1 MCKAENCPRTRPLKK
16 GRGQQYGIPDDTIP
30 AGARV
35 CNTCQCKSVRTRY
48 PNCPLPTC
56 PNPKDRAKR
65 LRNIPA
71 RLYELAPDVRD
82 PIMQEFQIPAQASRC
97 CSACLM
103 RIRRKLD
110 PHVNFTDEER
120 RTDGDESDVST
131 SSCDERE
138 PGGSDTASVESP
150 ENPQRHN
157 SLTKDLVQKPQ
168 IQMVSTAGNMGPVG
182 GMTAVT
188 INSLTTTTDTA
199 NLATSI
205 SGSGSNAVT
214 IPKSDERLLPPL
226 GHAPK
231 NKTKTSEEYDSSA
244 TETADEENENSPANR
259 QSPKVILNSTNT
271 MGASNN
277 SSSSTS
283 SGLMVHSTASG
294 LGPPPPTT
302 SSSINGPLPP
312 TAVSAAVSAAAAAAQ
327 DPKQVT
333 SRDLQDFLFTV
344 IERSLKQ
351 KGPPPSKPTNTTAA
365 NQSNQSNQTNQLAN
379 PHMVSSMSKP
389 PIQLSVDS
397 SNQNLNQNNSR
408 RNVVDVI
415 SSSTISSNSNINS
428 SSSSNS
434 SGNNNSSSNNS
445 NNDVTIVREYRNDG
459 PLKHQPQAHGQPIL
473 LGSGGSSSAMS
484 AASANSVQNLNV
496 RQSQQPPPMSS
507 NVTVSSGG
515 HPENLATLSVV
526 NSYIPGQHLPPPP
539 PSHSMLHHQQHDI
552 KATIT
557 PVMKTGKTATPPHVV
572 APPPDTIIY
581 ATSSR
586 NNEPEPQT
594 LDLSIKKPSRDGP
607 SPHNSSSNASS
618 SSGGGDTSSRHQQP
632 PPSSSVKHVGN
643 APSMY
648 RGGEPSPLI
657 GAPPNHAYLYHP
669 HPASVGK
676 VPPPG
681 SLYVSQVPVPMSIT
695 QQPPQGVPVG
705 GSSGRGGQSSQQ
717 PSSQPPPSHMQ
728 MSSAVQ
734 HGKGM
739 SGVNKMPPKLSPQ
752 LIHPPP
758 PHSHGQAPSPSQQQ
772 QQQQQL
778 LVGPKGSITHGT
790 PVNNAAQQI
799 IVHSAPA
806 GATLSPKFDNL
817 LRQTPP
823 SSAVGGESN
832 KLGSITQGTPIHLP
846 AHLDSKRAYE
856 YAYKSSQR
864 QSPAQQQQHHP
875 PPPPQQSSP
884 QGPPQ
889 NTYTVGPYSRAPY
902 TVEQSPVLSTRQIVM
917 HDYITSQQMQGQQ
930 QRNVP
935 RSGSANS
942 AGAPGSG
949 KESPLPRNS
958 TSGLVYY
965 DKERGRTE
973 YTSRASPAEH
983 ANR

>member
-1 MCKAENCPRTRPLKK
+1 M
-16 GRGQQYGIPDDTIP
+16 
-30 AGARV
+30 
-35 CNTCQCKSVRTRY
+35 CNTCQCKSVRTRH

-56 PNPKDRAKR
+56 PNAKDRAKR

-71 RLYELAPDVRD
+71 RLYELAPEVRD
-82 PIMQEFQIPAQASRC
+82 PIMQEFQIPAQATRC

-103 RIRRKLD
+103 RIRRKLN
-110 PHVNFTDEER
+110 PHINLTDEER

-138 PGGSDTASVESP
+138 AGGSDTASVESP
-150 ENPQRHN
+150 ESQRHN
-157 SLTKDLVQKPQ
+157 SLTKDLVQKP
-168 IQMVSTAGNMGPVG
+168 STQLVANKTIGLAAKEINSTLTPDTSSAVA
-182 GMTAVT
+182 TAV
-188 INSLTTTTDTA
+188 
-199 NLATSI
+199 
-205 SGSGSNAVT
+205 SGSSTVGSSNNVVSIT
-214 IPKSDERLLPPL
+214 KSDERLLPPL

-231 NKTKTSEEYDSSA
+231 KQKTSEEYDSSA

-259 QSPKVILNSTNT
+259 QSPKVILNST
-271 MGASNN
+271 SN
-277 SSSSTS
+277 SSVVVSA
-283 SGLMVHSTASG
+283 ASG
-294 LGPPPPTT
+294 LGPPPP
-302 SSSINGPLPP
+302 SSINGPMPAS
-312 TAVSAAVSAAAAAAQ
+312 TASPSASSVGQ
-327 DPKQVT
+327 DPKQNQGM
-333 SRDLQDFLFTV
+333 SRNLHDYLYKV

-351 KGPPPSKPTNTTAA
+351 KGPPPTKPAQPTT
-365 NQSNQSNQTNQLAN
+365 QTNQMSNQHLVN
-379 PHMVSSMSKP
+379 MSKP
-389 PIQLSVDS
+389 SLQMALDPSAS
-397 SNQNLNQNNSR
+397 SG
-408 RNVVDVI
+408 
-415 SSSTISSNSNINS
+415 SNS
-428 SSSSNS
+428 S
-434 SGNNNSSSNNS
+434 SGNNNSRRNDIISSSTNSANNGNSSGNSNNNNNNNS

-459 PLKHQPQAHGQPIL
+459 PLKHQPQAHGQPLVISSS
-473 LGSGGSSSAMS
+473 SGGTSSSG
-484 AASANSVQNLNV
+484 NSVQNLNV
-496 RQSQQPPPMSS
+496 RQSQQTQQPPPPVQVGTSA
-507 NVTVSSGG
+507 NVSSV

-539 PSHSMLHHQQHDI
+539 HGILHHQQHDI

-557 PVMKTGKTATPPHVV
+557 PVLKAGKTTTPPHVV
-572 APPPDTIIY
+572 APSPDTIIY
-581 ATSSR
+581 ATSR

-607 SPHNSSSNASS
+607 SPHNSSNTSS
-618 SSGGGDTSSRHQQP
+618 SSGVGGDGSSGMSSRHQQP
-632 PPSSSVKHVGN
+632 PSSGVKHVGN

-648 RGGEPSPLI
+648 RGAEPSPLI
-657 GAPPNHAYLYHP
+657 AAPPNHAYLYHP
-669 HPASVGK
+669 HPASVGVGK

-681 SLYVSQVPVPMSIT
+681 SLYVSQVPVSMSIT
-695 QQPPQGVPVG
+695 QPPGGPVG
-705 GSSGRGGQSSQQ
+705 SSSQRGQSSQ
-717 PSSQPPPSHMQ
+717 PPPSQPPPSHMQ
-728 MSSAVQ
+728 LPNQ
-734 HGKGM
+734 HNKSVVSGG
-739 SGVNKMPPKLSPQ
+739 GVNKMPPKLSPQ

-758 PHSHGQAPSPSQQQ
+758 PHSHQAPSPSQQ

-823 SSAVGGESN
+823 SSTTGSESN

-846 AHLDSKRAYE
+846 THLDSKRAYE

-864 QSPAQQQQHHP
+864 QSPAQMQHH

-889 NTYTVGPYSRAPY
+889 NAYTVGPYSRAPY
-902 TVEQSPVLSTRQIVM
+902 AVDPSPVLSTRQIVM

-930 QRNVP
+930 QRSVP

-942 AGAPGSG
+942 TGAPSSG
-949 KESPLPRNS
+949 KESPSPRNS
-958 TSGLVYY
+958 ASGLVYY

-973 YTSRASPAEH
+973 YSSRASPAEH

>member
-1 MCKAENCPRTRPLKK
+1 MATCFVCKAENCPRTRPLKK

-71 RLYELAPDVRD
+71 RLYELAPEVRD
-82 PIMQEFQIPAQASRC
+82 PIMQEFQIPAQATRC

-110 PHVNFTDEER
+110 PHINLTDEER

-138 PGGSDTASVESP
+138 AGGSDTASVESP

-157 SLTKDLVQKPQ
+157 SLTKDLAPKQPSTQ
-168 IQMVSTAGNMGPVG
+168 LQMANMQVGVSITATGTNCTSVSDTTSTASITGIGGPPSAGAIVK
-182 GMTAVT
+182 
-188 INSLTTTTDTA
+188 
-199 NLATSI
+199 
-205 SGSGSNAVT
+205 
-214 IPKSDERLLPPL
+214 PDERLLPPL

-231 NKTKTSEEYDSSA
+231 KQKASEEYDSSA

-271 MGASNN
+271 SG
-277 SSSSTS
+277 SSSVVVSA
-283 SGLMVHSTASG
+283 ASG
-294 LGPPPPTT
+294 LGPPP
-302 SSSINGPLPP
+302 IAVNGPPLPP
-312 TAVSAAVSAAAAAAQ
+312 TAAVGQ
-327 DPKQVT
+327 DTKQVT

-351 KGPPPSKPTNTTAA
+351 KGPPPSKPSS
-365 NQSNQSNQTNQLAN
+365 QPPTNQQHNSIMASKQ
-379 PHMVSSMSKP
+379 PPPMSMSVESS
-389 PIQLSVDS
+389 LS
-397 SNQNLNQNNSR
+397 NSR
-408 RNVVDVI
+408 RNETINSSVN
-415 SSSTISSNSNINS
+415 SSSNNISSN
-428 SSSSNS
+428 
-434 SGNNNSSSNNS
+434 NNS

-459 PLKHQPQAHGQPIL
+459 PIKHQPQAHGQPL
-473 LGSGGSSSAMS
+473 VAGVSSAS
-484 AASANSVQNLNV
+484 GAPVNSVQNLNV
-496 RQSQQPPPMSS
+496 RQSQPPQPPISS
-507 NVTVSSGG
+507 NAASG

-526 NSYIPGQHLPPPP
+526 NSYMPGQHLM
-539 PSHSMLHHQQHDI
+539 PSAGGMLHHQPHDI

-557 PVMKTGKTATPPHVV
+557 PVLKTGKTSTPPHVV
-572 APPPDTIIY
+572 APISDTIIY
-581 ATSSR
+581 ASTR

-607 SPHNSSSNASS
+607 SPHNPSSLSS
-618 SSGGGDTSSRHQQP
+618 SSSAMGESGMPPRHQQP
-632 PPSSSVKHVGN
+632 PSSSSVKHVGN

-648 RGGEPSPLI
+648 RGSEPTPI
-657 GAPPNHAYLYHP
+657 VGAPPNHTYLYHP
-669 HPASVGK
+669 HPGSVGVGK

-681 SLYVSQVPVPMSIT
+681 SLYVSQVPVPMSLT
-695 QQPPQGVPVG
+695 QPPSGVSVSSG
-705 GSSGRGGQSSQQ
+705 SGRGGPGSQP

-728 MSSAVQ
+728 LPGQS
-734 HGKGM
+734 HKGVG
-739 SGVNKMPPKLSPQ
+739 GVNKLPPKLSPQ
-752 LIHPPP
+752 IIHPPP
-758 PHSHGQAPSPSQQQ
+758 PPSHGQAPSPSQQQ
-772 QQQQQL
+772 QQL
-778 LVGPKGSITHGT
+778 LGPKGSITHGT

-823 SSAVGGESN
+823 TGAGAAESN

-864 QSPAQQQQHHP
+864 QSPAQQHHP
-875 PPPPQQSSP
+875 QAPPPQQSSP
-884 QGPPQ
+884 QAPPQ
-889 NTYTVGPYSRAPY
+889 NAYNVGPYSRTPY
-902 TVEQSPVLSTRQIVM
+902 TVEPSPVLSTRQIVM

-930 QRNVP
+930 QRSVP

-942 AGAPGSG
+942 GGAPGSG

-958 TSGLVYY
+958 NSGLVYY

-973 YTSRASPAEH
+973 YSSRASPAEH
-983 ANR
+983 ANRLVISYKSLIDSNVCNLFFPI